1 MLKFLPHRSFVVPA
15 ILLTAMLA
23 GCRDDPAPRADDR
36 ATRVAPTQDKPVAE
50 KPATTATPSARTQ
63 LAPVVKPTLDIP
75 SAAPSASAATSA
87 AAAPEVPAAAPET
100 PVDCDKLLLPEDIF
114 DACKLKVEI
123 PKDQPTEDIGTEPRC
138 ARKFESKEAGLL
150 TLIVMRHGSE
160 DEAKDRYSKDFVV
173 ELSKPEPVEGF
184 TGPLGSSRFF
194 LKKGASGDP
203 ILTSE
208 ALKGRFNVTL
218 FNPKITVG
226 GQTVGPVC
234 EHKALDKLLVKV
246 LERMP

>member
-1 MLKFLPHRSFVVPA
+1 MPKFLQHRRFVVPA

-23 GCRDDPAPRADDR
+23 GCRDDPAPKADDR
-36 ATRVAPTQDKPVAE
+36 ATRVSPRQDKPVAE
-50 KPATTATPSARTQ
+50 KPATTSMPSARTQ
-63 LAPVVKPTLDIP
+63 NAPVVKPTLEIP
-75 SAAPSASAATSA
+75 AAAPSASAASSA
-87 AAAPEVPAAAPET
+87 SAVSPAPVAAPET

-123 PKDQPTEDIGTEPRC
+123 PKDQPTEDIAAEPRC

-160 DEAKDRYSKDFVV
+160 DEAKERYFKDFVV
-173 ELSKPEPVEGF
+173 ELSKPEPIKGIVGA
-184 TGPLGSSRFF
+184 SRFF

-226 GQTVGPVC
+226 SQTVGPVC
-234 EHKALDKLLVKV
+234 EHEALDKLLVKV